1 MKQSVLYHL
10 LLRSSQELPADYDR
24 VRVGCIA
31 KHICIERNCLVK
43 AHLLP
48 CLGVFPERLLE
59 SLPST

>member
-48 CLGVFPERLLE
+48 CLGVFPE
-59 SLPST
+59 